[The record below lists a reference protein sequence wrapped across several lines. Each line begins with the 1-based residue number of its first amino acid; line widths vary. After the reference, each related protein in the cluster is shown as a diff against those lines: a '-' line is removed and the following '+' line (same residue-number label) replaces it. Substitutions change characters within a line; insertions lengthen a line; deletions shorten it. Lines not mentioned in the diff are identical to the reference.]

1 MKHYIHYTLIL
12 AACCM
17 FCHTMADAQQT
28 AFVSTQ
34 HNSTE
39 LQTTSVSTQHD
50 STQQQTTSVNTHHD
64 STQQQTSGTA
74 KVWTLRDCME
84 YAVSNSTQIRIQHAD
99 MDDERIARRDAILN
113 AFTPYIDAATGI
125 SSSFGRAVDP
135 ETNTYISTT
144 SFNNAY
150 SVSAGITLFNGFQA
164 VNRLRITKTAVEM
177 GISEEQRIKDNI
189 CLSTMQAYCNV
200 VYYSRLAGI
209 LAEQVET
216 ARTSLHVAERQEEL
230 GQKGYADVVQM
241 EAELAEMEYRH
252 ISAEN
257 SRNDA
262 LLTLKDV
269 MFWPIGEELEI
280 DLSIADGGAF
290 LPDGTRD
297 TESILANAM
306 ASLPD
311 VFIARG
317 AMDNARLELRTARWQ
332 LAPSLSLNGGWS
344 TSYYTY
350 PGRSGHE
357 TEPFRTQ
364 FTNNGGE
371 YVQLTLSIP
380 IFDRLS
386 RHSNIANKRNAYI
399 RSTAEYE
406 QKLREVESEVMR
418 AVQDRD
424 GASAAYMQ
432 AERMA
437 EVQQEA
443 YRLNMRKL
451 EQGLIS
457 PIEFRTATESYL
469 TAAAERLNT
478 LLQYNIKKAVVAYY
492 DGIPYLEQQ
501 L

>member
-17 FCHTMADAQQT
+17 FCHTIADARQT

-34 HNSTE
+34 HNSTA
-39 LQTTSVSTQHD
+39 
-50 STQQQTTSVNTHHD
+50 QQTTSVNTHHD
-64 STQQQTSGTA
+64 STQQQTADGNRQPQQRLTNGTDFQTPEPAAGTQQQTSGTA

-317 AMDNARLELRTARWQ
+317 AMENARLEGLIEGRAEGMEQGRAEGMAQ
-332 LAPSLSLNGGWS
+332 
-344 TSYYTY
+344 
-350 PGRSGHE
+350 GRSE
-357 TEPFRTQ
+357 LIATMLK
-364 FTNNGGE
+364 NG
-371 YVQLTLSIP
+371 VAP
-380 IFDRLS
+380 AD
-386 RHSNIANKRNAYI
+386 IA
-399 RSTAEYE
+399 
-406 QKLREVESEVMR
+406 
-418 AVQDRD
+418 
-424 GASAAYMQ
+424 
-432 AERMA
+432 RMTGLPMD
-437 EVQQEA
+437 EII
-443 YRLNMRKL
+443 
-451 EQGLIS
+451 QG
-457 PIEFRTATESYL
+457 
-469 TAAAERLNT
+469 
-478 LLQYNIKKAVVAYY
+478 
-492 DGIPYLEQQ
+492 
-501 L
+501 

>member
-1 MKHYIHYTLIL
+1 MKHHTNYNALIL
-12 AACCM
+12 TAVCCM
-17 FCHTMADAQQT
+17 FCHTMAGAQQT
-28 AFVSTQ
+28 
-34 HNSTE
+34 
-39 LQTTSVSTQHD
+39 LSVNGQHD
-50 STQQQTTSVNTHHD
+50 GAEQQTPD
-64 STQQQTSGTA
+64 TA
-74 KVWTLRDCME
+74 RVWTLRDCME
-84 YAVSNSTQIRIQHAD
+84 YAVSNSTQIRIQQAN

-113 AFTPYIDAATGI
+113 AFTPSVEAGAAVY
-125 SSSFGRAVDP
+125 SNFGRAVDP

-164 VNRLRITKTAVEM
+164 VNRLRITKTSVAM
-177 GISEEQRIKDNI
+177 GVSEEQRIKDNI

-200 VYYSRLAGI
+200 VYYSRLAEI

-216 ARTSLHVAERQEEL
+216 ARESLHTARRQEEL

-241 EAELAEMEYRH
+241 EAELAEMEYKQ

-257 SRNDA
+257 SRKDA

-269 MFWPIGEELEI
+269 MFWPIGEELNI
-280 DLSIADGGAF
+280 DLSMADGAGY
-290 LPDGTRD
+290 LPDTTSDPGTIV
-297 TESILANAM
+297 ENAK
-306 ASLPD
+306 ATLPE

-317 AMDNARLELRTARWQ
+317 TMENARLELRTARWQ
-332 LAPSLSLNGGWS
+332 LAPSLSLSGGWS

-350 PGRSGHE
+350 PGRADY
-357 TEPFRTQ
+357 TPDPFRTQ
-364 FTNNGGE
+364 FVNNGGE
-371 YVQLTLSIP
+371 YLQLTLSFP

-386 RHSNIANKRNAYI
+386 RHSNIASKRNAYR
-399 RSTAEYE
+399 RSAAEYE
-406 QKLREVESEVMR
+406 QKVREVEAEVMR
-418 AVQDRD
+418 AIQDRD

-457 PIEFRTATESYL
+457 PIEFRTASESYL
-469 TAAAERLNT
+469 TAMAERLNS
-478 LLQYNIKKAVVAYY
+478 LLQYNIKKAVVSYY
-492 DGIPYLEQQ
+492 DGIPYLDQQ